1 MSDLIV
7 ASNRGPLSFESD
19 GDGRPVLAGSGG
31 GLAGTLRPLL
41 VGTGATW
48 VASSMSEA
56 DRLASAEGLMAE
68 PGLAIV
74 TVEVDPDTYRMA
86 YDVVANATL
95 WFCHHHLFDLPRR
108 PRFDRHWATAWDA
121 YRRLNQQFAD
131 AVAEVAD
138 EGARVLVQDYHLAL
152 VGSMLAAAR
161 PDLRTVHFTHTPFA
175 DPNALRV
182 LPGAVAGELLAGLAG
197 FGACGF
203 HTARW
208 EAAFRAAYA
217 DPDLVDGG
225 RASAPRRTLVAPLGP
240 TPRPWPTRGG
250 HPVAEAGRELDELV
264 AGRRLVLRVDRV
276 ELSKN
281 LLRGFWAFEELLENR
296 PELEGRVVMLALAY
310 PSREG
315 LADYLSYRTEVEHTV
330 ERINERFAGRGPN
343 PVVLDVADDRA
354 RSVAALARYDVL
366 LVNPIRDGMNLV
378 AKEGPVVN
386 ATDGVVVLSREAG
399 AWAELHEAV
408 VGVNPFDVTGTAAA
422 LDRALQMD
430 PAERAGRAGRLRQLV
445 AARPAADWLTD
456 LLAAAGPPLSWS
468 RGRRASAG
476 QQLEQVEGAPGAPR
490 PPGRRPRPPRAGSRR
505 RPRPPG
511 PRPSRLRPARPAPR
525 KPGGRP
531 GRHRSRRPPRAP
543 APVAAPPCP
552 CRPPPAGAARG
563 PSGRA
568 GPPARCGRRR
578 LGEGPAQVS
587 GPSGDRRR

>member
-1 MSDLIV
+1 VSDLIV

-56 DRLASAEGLMAE
+56 DRQASAEGLMAE

-108 PRFDRHWATAWDA
+108 PRFDRHWAPAWDA
-121 YRRLNQQFAD
+121 YRHLNQQFAD
-131 AVAEVAD
+131 AIAEVAD

-152 VGSMLAAAR
+152 SGAMLARSR

-175 DPNALRV
+175 DPSALRT
-182 LPGAVAGELLAGLAG
+182 LPRANAGELLAGMAG

-203 HTARW
+203 HAARW
-208 EAAFRAAYA
+208 ESAFLAAYA

-225 RASAPRRTLVAPLGP
+225 PGAPRTLVAPLGP
-240 TPRPWPTRGG
+240 DPSALADEAVTPA
-250 HPVAEAGRELDELV
+250 VAEAGRELDELV
-264 AGRRLVLRVDRV
+264 AGRRLVLRVDRM

-281 LLRGFWAFEELLENR
+281 LLRGFWAFEELLESR
-296 PELEGRVVMLALAY
+296 PELVGQVVMVAMAY

-330 ERINERFAGRGPN
+330 ERINERFAGAGPH

-354 RSVAALARYDVL
+354 RSVAALTRYDVL
-366 LVNPIRDGMNLV
+366 LVNPIRDGMNMV
-378 AKEGPVVN
+378 AKEGPLVN
-386 ATDGVVVLSREAG
+386 AADGVVVLPREAG

-456 LLAAAGPPLSWS
+456 LQAAAGPP
-468 RGRRASAG
+468 R
-476 QQLEQVEGAPGAPR
+476 
-490 PPGRRPRPPRAGSRR
+490 
-505 RPRPPG
+505 
-511 PRPSRLRPARPAPR
+511 
-525 KPGGRP
+525 
-531 GRHRSRRPPRAP
+531 
-543 APVAAPPCP
+543 
-552 CRPPPAGAARG
+552 
-563 PSGRA
+563 
-568 GPPARCGRRR
+568 
-578 LGEGPAQVS
+578 
-587 GPSGDRRR
+587 